1 MTLFDIAILVIAAFG
16 AGVLNTIAG
25 GGTFLTFPALVFT
38 GMPPVAANATS
49 AVAVFP
55 GYLAGAF
62 GFRNELGG
70 FDRKRLLRLSLI
82 TLSGGAV
89 GSGLLLVS
97 SNEAFSIVVPFL
109 LLAATLAFLLGDRIR
124 AIAAAH
130 ARAVTPQGALGLFA
144 VSVYGGY
151 FNGGLGIVLLAL
163 FALWGM
169 TDLHGMNGLKNGL
182 SFVLSSISV
191 AVFALAGLVAWPQ
204 ALLMMLAATAGGYAG
219 APLARALPKQAVRWL
234 IAAIGFGMSAVF
246 FWRLFSG

>member
-49 AVAVFP
+49 AMAVFP

-62 GFRNELGG
+62 GFRNELGV
-70 FDRKRLLRLSLI
+70 FDRKRLARLCLI
-82 TLSGGAV
+82 TLAGGLV

-97 SNEAFSIVVPFL
+97 SNEAFSVVVPFL

-124 AIAAAH
+124 AFAAAH
-130 ARAVTPQGALGLFA
+130 ARAVTPEGALGLFA

-191 AVFALAGLVAWPQ
+191 VVFALAGLVAWPQ

-246 FWRLFSG
+246 FWRLFAG